1 MNVSRAS
8 TLFGS
13 VLFSRR
19 IPARLNKTI
28 PKNVRFQRAFS
39 SSRALHGPIGPG
51 DPKQPYHLGLFMGL
65 IAYHSKE
72 NN

>member
-1 MNVSRAS
+1 MSRFS
-8 TLFGS
+8 TLFGGVS
-13 VLFSRR
+13 LRR
-19 IPARLNKTI
+19 RMPLNKTI

-51 DPKQPYHLGLFMGL
+51 DPKQPYHLGLFMAF

-72 NN
+72 KN